1 MIVRERRRTG
11 ERMEGGTVHPV
22 EQPSQPAYSSSER
35 ESEEGRGAGSADLL
49 LRDNHWRHPHARH
62 GVSELDRQEGTG
74 SLKTAWAPGWIRQTY
89 TFVKK
94 DVLGIMN
101 MDNDAEKL
109 MRDETQAKQRRN
121 RTRKIGFAAAL
132 LFFVLAVWG
141 VFAIGADTERTPVW
155 VQNLMKTR
163 GEHAERQTSGREK
176 YLVGV
181 GKADITG

>member
-1 MIVRERRRTG
+1 
-11 ERMEGGTVHPV
+11 MEGGIAVRA
-22 EQPSQPAYSSSER
+22 EQPSEPAYSSSER
-35 ESEEGRGAGSADLL
+35 ESEEGRGVGSGDLL
-49 LRDNHWRHPHARH
+49 LSDNPWRQPHARH

-74 SLKTAWAPGWIRQTY
+74 SLKTAWVPGWVRQTY
-89 TFVKK
+89 IFVKK

-109 MRDETQAKQRRN
+109 MRDETQAKEKRHRA
-121 RTRKIGFAAAL
+121 RKIGFAAGL
-132 LFFVLAVWG
+132 LLFVLAVWG

-163 GEHAERQTSGREK
+163 GEHAERQTSGREQ